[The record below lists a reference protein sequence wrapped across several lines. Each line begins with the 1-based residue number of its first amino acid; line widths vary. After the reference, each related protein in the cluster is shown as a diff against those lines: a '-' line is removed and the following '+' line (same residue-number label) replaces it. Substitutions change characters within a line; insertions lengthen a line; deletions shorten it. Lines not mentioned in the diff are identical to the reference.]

1 MQTATEP
8 VQYEQVVLMLMRQL
22 SPEKQA
28 VVLDF
33 VSYLADRSDRPTQA
47 GMLDREKVWQELE
60 MLVSKARANASGTP
74 PEKLEAEITAAAT
87 EVRTTH

>member
-8 VQYEQVVLMLMRQL
+8 VQYEQIVLMLMRRL
-22 SPEKQA
+22 PPEKQA

-33 VSYLADRSDRPTQA
+33 VSYLADRSDHPGQPGA
-47 GMLDREKVWQELE
+47 LDREKVWLDLE

-74 PEKLEAEITAAAT
+74 PEKLEAEITAAAN
-87 EVRTTH
+87 EVRTSR